1 MPSEAGTR
9 VKIKKRLLAG
19 FVTGWMLLGGTL
31 SFADSELNQD
41 FRLWT
46 PLYLNFPLSGPV
58 KGYME
63 ANPRFSDDASQID
76 QLILRPAIGYKLTS
90 TISLWQGYAWVAN
103 YEPTYTQEHRI
114 FQQLIYSN
122 KFSTFK
128 LLSRSRLE
136 ERWIQNAIGTAV
148 RARTMLRGDI
158 PLLTH
163 PALAF
168 AAYDEIFVNLNTL
181 RQGPEAGFDQNR
193 FFLGINYTISP
204 NFNVDA
210 GYQLQ
215 VINTVLSGL
224 ANQANHI
231 LLLQFFINL

>member
-1 MPSEAGTR
+1 M
-9 VKIKKRLLAG
+9 KKRMLAG
-19 FVTGWMLLGGTL
+19 LVAGCLLWAPAFCFGG
-31 SFADSELNQD
+31 SEPIQD
-41 FRLWT
+41 FRLWA
-46 PLYLNFPLSGPV
+46 PVYLNFPVSGPV

-76 QLILRPAIGYKLTS
+76 QLLLRPAIGYQIS
-90 TISLWQGYAWVAN
+90 PTISLWQGYAWVAN
-103 YEPTYTQEHRI
+103 YEPNYTQEHRI
-114 FQQLIYSN
+114 FQQLIYNN

-136 ERWIQNAIGTAV
+136 ERWIQYAIGTAV
-148 RARTMLRGDI
+148 RARTMLRGDF
-158 PLLTH
+158 PLPAYPTL
-163 PALAF
+163 ALAV
-168 AAYDEIFVNLNTL
+168 YDEIFVNLNTI

-193 FFLGINYTISP
+193 FFLGLNYTLSP
-204 NFNVDA
+204 NLNVDV

-215 VINTVLSGL
+215 LINTALSGL

>member
-1 MPSEAGTR
+1 MRTR
-9 VKIKKRLLAG
+9 VLAG
-19 FVTGWMLLGGTL
+19 LMAGWMLWAAALC
-31 SFADSELNQD
+31 FADSGLNQD

-46 PLYLNFPLSGPV
+46 PVYVNFPISEPV
-58 KGYME
+58 KGYLE
-63 ANPRFSDDASQID
+63 ANPRFSDNASHLD
-76 QLILRPAIGYKLTS
+76 QLLLRPAVGYQLTP
-90 TISLWQGYAWVAN
+90 TLSLWQGYAWVNN
-103 YEPTYTQEHRI
+103 YEPAYNQEHRI

-122 KFSTFK
+122 RFSTVK

-148 RARTMLRGDI
+148 RARTMLRGDF
-158 PLLTH
+158 PLSAY
-163 PALAF
+163 PAIAI
-168 AAYDEIFVNLNTL
+168 AVYDEVFVNLNTI

-193 FFLGINYTISP
+193 FFLGVNYTVSP
-204 NFNVDA
+204 VFNVDV

-215 VINTVLSGL
+215 VINTALSGW